1 MISYQGKKVSAK
13 VKAKHI
19 VSDEVIKIFDKL
31 KLDPKS
37 IDVDWDL
44 LTVKEQGLVE
54 DQVSLFED
62 RIHRLLG
69 IKFESIT
76 SSTNYKKVIK

>member
-19 VSDEVIKIFDKL
+19 VSDEVIKIFDRL

-69 IKFESIT
+69 INFESIT
-76 SSTNYKKVIK
+76 SSTNYKKIIK

>member
-19 VSDEVIKIFDKL
+19 VSDEVMKIFDRL

-37 IDVDWDL
+37 IDIDWDL

-76 SSTNYKKVIK
+76 SSTNYKKIIK

>member
-44 LTVKEQGLVE
+44 LTVKEQGWVE

>member
-19 VSDEVIKIFDKL
+19 VSDEVIKIFDRL

-76 SSTNYKKVIK
+76 SSTNYKKLIK

>member
-13 VKAKHI
+13 VQAKHI
-19 VSDEVIKIFDKL
+19 ISDEVMKIFDRL

-76 SSTNYKKVIK
+76 SSTNYKKIIK

>member
-19 VSDEVIKIFDKL
+19 VSDEVMKIFDRL

-76 SSTNYKKVIK
+76 SSTNYKKIIK

>member
-1 MISYQGKKVSAK
+1 MISYKGKKVSAK

-19 VSDEVIKIFDKL
+19 VSDEVMKIFDRL

-54 DQVSLFED
+54 DQVSLYED

-76 SSTNYKKVIK
+76 SSTNYKKIIK

>member
-19 VSDEVIKIFDKL
+19 VSDEVIKIFDRL

>member
-19 VSDEVIKIFDKL
+19 VSDEVMKIFDRL

-54 DQVSLFED
+54 DQVSLYED

-76 SSTNYKKVIK
+76 SSTNYKKIIK

>member
-19 VSDEVIKIFDKL
+19 VSDEVIKIFDRL

-76 SSTNYKKVIK
+76 SSTNYKKIIK